1 MKKLWFFH
9 FQRVKTRLF
18 EVVLFKK
25 FFTIYALLFFFPPPN
40 KKQTKIQY
48 QQTWFS
54 SKQNRCY
61 FVNIAFNESFAAA
74 LYCWLLVVGGATTTV
89 LLLFAGGIGA
99 TAAAIHPPH
108 YYYTTTISNQNQS
121 RHFFY
126 VDMRKPNVALALDV
140 QGWNWRCS
148 YWYIIRL
155 WWYSCPAET
164 V

>member
-9 FQRVKTRLF
+9 FQRVKTGLF
-18 EVVLFKK
+18 EAVLFKK

-54 SKQNRCY
+54 PKQNRCY

-74 LYCWLLVVGGATTTV
+74 LYCWLLVVVLPLLLSFSAGGVAAIL
-89 LLLFAGGIGA
+89 LLLF
-99 TAAAIHPPH
+99 TARN
-108 YYYTTTISNQNQS
+108 TTIRISNQS

-126 VDMRKPNVALALDV
+126 KVEQKMPSSRWSPSWTPNSDKTFPPFYTL
-140 QGWNWRCS
+140 
-148 YWYIIRL
+148 
-155 WWYSCPAET
+155 
-164 V
+164 